1 MKNLHRDAIRN
12 LDAHWRK
19 PSYPLDFKLIRE
31 ALVEGEELAKAASDE
46 QPEEM
51 LGLYGYIVDQLFPRD
66 KYDPRG
72 SVRLASAVL
81 LHTMYLRKGSP
92 VSAYRLIATLR
103 HVLPN
108 TDADKEVDERRN
120 LIVRVWWLR
129 EHISKHGWSR
139 EDVRNLHGHGY
150 FMSPALFK
158 RVQEVVADYEKSLHK
173 PPLTA
178 EQTEDAE
185 WVVANAL
192 HPIDEDPA
200 KRICEA
206 LAAKGYLTYGY

>member
-19 PSYPLDFKLIRE
+19 PSYPLDFKLVRQ
-31 ALVEGEELAKAASDE
+31 ALVEGEELAKAVGDE

-51 LGLYGYIVDQLFPRD
+51 LGLYGYIVDQLFPRENS
-66 KYDPRG
+66 DPRG

-81 LHTMYLRKGSP
+81 LHTMYLKKGSP
-92 VSAYRLIATLR
+92 VSVYRLMATLR
-103 HVLPN
+103 QVLPN
-108 TDADKEVDERRN
+108 TDADKDVDERRN
-120 LIVRVWWLR
+120 LSVRIWWLR
-129 EHISKHGWSR
+129 KHIESRGWSR

-150 FMSPALFK
+150 SMSPDLFK
-158 RVQEVVADYEKSLHK
+158 RVQEIVADYEKLQA
-173 PPLTA
+173 PPLSA
-178 EQTEDAE
+178 EQREDAE
-185 WVVANAL
+185 KTVLGAL
-192 HPIDEDPA
+192 EPLDDNPA